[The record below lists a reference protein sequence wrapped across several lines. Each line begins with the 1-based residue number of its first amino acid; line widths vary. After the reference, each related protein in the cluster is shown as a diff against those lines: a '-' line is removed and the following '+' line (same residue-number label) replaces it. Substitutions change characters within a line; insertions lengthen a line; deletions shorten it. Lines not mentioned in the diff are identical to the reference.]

1 MRTDLV
7 RPAWMLHVSPAAC
20 PETLHSLPVQ
30 EGFYNLWNWF
40 DDKTWYP
47 LGRVI
52 GGTVYPVSSRSR
64 AISSGNSTAATDRQ
78 QG

>member
-1 MRTDLV
+1 MLPLPLHARTV
-7 RPAWMLHVSPAAC
+7 RV
-20 PETLHSLPVQ
+20 LPVQ

-52 GGTVYPVSSRSR
+52 GGTVYPVSFVNAASQQPCYLVLPDHTPSRSW
-64 AISSGNSTAATDRQ
+64 SGALKL
-78 QG
+78 

>member
-1 MRTDLV
+1 MDREQAAPMLV
-7 RPAWMLHVSPAAC
+7 ALS
-20 PETLHSLPVQ
+20 SQ

-52 GGTVYPVSSRSR
+52 GGTVYPVRPAPALDPAGATSLGGRRPAQSRGR
-64 AISSGNSTAATDRQ
+64 PGIL
-78 QG
+78 